1 LNFQNIFLNIFHFIV
16 TSNLI
21 TTNNVCGGSDNTI
34 LSDNGFII
42 SPNYPSY
49 SQVSNL
55 CTRKIQS
62 PANKVIKLRFIELQI
77 KAPDATNRFY
87 FRIKVKRYFK
97 NLNQLAVQ
105 MIMFE
110 LMILLEFTT
119 TVVLIDHHMIIDF
132 VRQLFMYLIWRQQ
145 QMFY

>member
-1 LNFQNIFLNIFHFIV
+1 LNLKHNFLNISHFIV
-16 TSNLI
+16 TSTLI
-21 TTNNVCGGSDNTI
+21 TTNNVCSGSDNTI

-42 SPNYPSY
+42 SPSYPSY
-49 SQVSNL
+49 SQVPNL

-87 FRIKVKRYFK
+87 FRIKVKRNFK
-97 NLNQLAVQ
+97 NLNRLAAQ

-110 LMILLEFTT
+110 LMILLEFTS